1 MNDGTC
7 ERFRDRLV
15 EHLHGDLDALEAAET
30 QAHVDQCRDCAAELD
45 LLRGLGGARKSA
57 PSGFAEDVLAAY
69 HADEGATDM
78 AAFREGGRGVAL
90 HPVTRPAWLRGLPL
104 AAALAGVLL
113 VGAVIARGGFG
124 PDVTPAE
131 DAELLQEAGLAILP
145 WPGDDGVLA
154 GAPALDALTDAEIE
168 ALLEELES

>member
-30 QAHVDQCRDCAAELD
+30 QAHVDRCRDCAAEVD
-45 LLRGLGGARKSA
+45 LLREIGAARLSA
-57 PSGFAEDVLAAY
+57 PPGFAEGVLAAY
-69 HADEGATDM
+69 DTGGRGTHI

-113 VGAVIARGGFG
+113 VGAVVARGGFG
-124 PDVTPAE
+124 PDAVPIE

-145 WPGDDGVLA
+145 WPGDDGVIA

>member
-15 EHLHGDLDALEAAET
+15 DHLHRDLDALEAAET
-30 QAHVDQCRDCAAELD
+30 QAHVDRCGDCAAELD
-45 LLRGLGGARKSA
+45 LLRGLGEARRSA
-57 PSGFAEDVLAAY
+57 PPGFAEGVLAA
-69 HADEGATDM
+69 HDAAARATDI

-113 VGAVIARGGFG
+113 VGAVVVRGGFG
-124 PDVTPAE
+124 PDAVPAE
-131 DAELLQEAGLAILP
+131 DAELLQEVGLAILP
-145 WPGDDGVLA
+145 WPGDDGVIA
-154 GAPALDALTDAEIE
+154 GAPSLDALTDAEIE

>member
-1 MNDGTC
+1 MSDGTC

-30 QAHVDQCRDCAAELD
+30 QAHVDRCRDCAAELD
-45 LLRGLGGARKSA
+45 LLRGLGGARRSA
-57 PSGFAEDVLAAY
+57 PPGFAEDVLAAY
-69 HADEGATDM
+69 EAAQGATAI

-113 VGAVIARGGFG
+113 VGALIARGGFG
-124 PDVTPAE
+124 PDAVSTA
-131 DAELLQEAGLAILP
+131 DAELVQEAGLAILP
-145 WPGDDGVLA
+145 WPGDDGVIA
-154 GAPALDALTDAEIE
+154 GAPVLDALTDAEIE